1 MVGNCLSGTILFF
14 LHLKNTPCKIPFGSH
29 LQKGSISLTK
39 SGINMPKIDID
50 IDHSLGRQTHVSIS
64 ELEFIYS

>member
-14 LHLKNTPCKIPFGSH
+14 LHRKKKACMIPFGSH

-39 SGINMPKIDID
+39 SGINIPNTEIE
-50 IDHSLGRQTHVSIS
+50 IDHSLGRQTQVSS